1 MGKSAEEVVG
11 LGIDAE
17 VARHGAATEQDGV
30 FHARA
35 VGKGE
40 FDGALQAAREKSGGG
55 DDDAWVLVAGGAFDF
70 FAMGDEGAA
79 GDELVI
85 AIAGAKAHGF
95 AIGGDGDLFGVEG
108 GGAGSAIGLG
118 DDGWDVEV
126 GEGDPFVAA
135 DEQSRLRAELSRQL
149 KLGSEIC
156 RGERGKRAIGLP
168 CSVFVMHQARTN
180 IVA

>member
-1 MGKSAEEVVG
+1 M
-11 LGIDAE
+11 
-17 VARHGAATEQDGV
+17 
-30 FHARA
+30 
-35 VGKGE
+35 
-40 FDGALQAAREKSGGG
+40 
-55 DDDAWVLVAGGAFDF
+55 
-70 FAMGDEGAA
+70 A

-135 DEQSRLRAELSRQL
+135 DEQSRMRAELGGQS
-149 KLGSEIC
+149 KFGSEF
-156 RGERGKRAIGLP
+156 RRRERGKRAISLP
-168 CSVFVMHQARTN
+168 CSVVVMHRARTSM
-180 IVA
+180 